1 MKKPIILLLIM
12 NMFSGMGYS
21 ILAPL
26 FPSLGKKFGI
36 NEDLIGWILS
46 TYAFSNCIITPF
58 IPSLCR
64 YFTRIKILYFST
76 FCEATCTI
84 LYGFLQY
91 ISSYKALLII
101 VFIIRIIHGICSAF
115 IATLIYS
122 ITCSLADE
130 KEIEVALGNIEVGL
144 SMGTSSGPIF
154 ASIFYHIGG
163 YPLPFFVLGLVLYI
177 SVYLTKIIEKENIE
191 SDEIEEDPPF
201 FGLLKNV
208 NILYLFCSFI
218 FGMIALTFY
227 DPCLTYHLNKNYSL
241 SIGTSSLFFV
251 VPIIAYFIM
260 IQFLKLLSNSIGYHA
275 SMSIGLFLTS
285 IGCFCIYP
293 VPPIPK
299 YIISVIFGLIFLGL
313 GGSPIYVPGLLS
325 LTKEVKGNNI
335 DEKTAN
341 DIASAM
347 NNLSVS
353 IGDFIGPILGG
364 FLTSKYNF
372 KYCCLLVSLI
382 MLFYFIFFTIHFSK
396 DIKDSINSKLLS
408 NEKDKETNNDN
419 NQIEYL
425 VKNIS
430 NSLNLKFQAIK
441 GRKYSFQ
448 NNKEYNMNISLY
460 TSLSA

>member
-26 FPSLGKKFGI
+26 FPSLGNKFGI
-36 NEDLIGWILS
+36 NEALIGWILS
-46 TYAFSNCIITPF
+46 TYAISNCIITPF

-91 ISSYKALLII
+91 ISSYKTLLII
-101 VFIIRIIHGICSAF
+101 VFIIRIIHGVCSAF

-130 KEIEVALGNIEVGL
+130 KEIEVSLGNIEIGL
-144 SMGTSSGPIF
+144 SMGTSSGPVF

-177 SVYLTKIIEKENIE
+177 SVYLTKMIEKENIE
-191 SDEIEEDPPF
+191 SNEVDEDPPF
-201 FGLLKNV
+201 FKLLKNL
-208 NILYLFCSFI
+208 NILTLFCSFI
-218 FGMIALTFY
+218 IGMIALTFY

-260 IQFLKLLSNSIGYHA
+260 IQFLKFLSNKIGYYG
-275 SMSIGLFLTS
+275 SMSMGLFLSS
-285 IGCFCIYP
+285 IGCFGIYP

-299 YIISVIFGLIFLGL
+299 FIISVILGLILLGI
-313 GGSPIYVPGLLS
+313 GCPPIFVTGLLA
-325 LTKEVKGNNI
+325 LTKEVKSNNI
-335 DEKTAN
+335 EEKTAN

-364 FLTSKYNF
+364 YLTSKYNF
-372 KYCCLLVSLI
+372 KNCCLFI
-382 MLFYFIFFTIHFSK
+382 FWIIFFYFIVFTFFFFE
-396 DIKDSINSKLLS
+396 DIKKDINSKLFTK
-408 NEKDKETNNDN
+408 NNDKNINDN
-419 NQIEYL
+419 NPPFKY
-425 VKNIS
+425 IS
-430 NSLNLKFQAIK
+430 NSLNLRFQAIK
-441 GRKYSFQ
+441 IRKYSFQ
-448 NNKEYNMNISLY
+448 NDKKNDMNISLY